1 MTKFPLVSVVIPVY
15 NHEVYIEKA
24 INSVLEQDYPNI
36 EIIVI
41 NDESTDQ
48 SEALA
53 LRFLEKGNRP
63 FQVIS
68 QKNAGAHAA
77 INHGIEITH
86 GEYIAILNSDDYY
99 LPQRLTIMINE
110 MIGAHKRFAYSKVIH
125 IDPEGQPHPYQ
136 EVYEKQ
142 IAEAEQFPT
151 ISFELLRNNIAVT
164 TGNFIFHRSL
174 IEEVGTFSSL
184 ITTHDWDF
192 LLRVILYE
200 EPLFINEIL
209 LAYRIHSGGSLQ
221 HNLEKVNQE
230 IEQLFINF
238 LKNSNRARNQ
248 LAPTLKNWG
257 DYWLFFSQTFLN
269 RVCEL
274 PRVKELVD
282 RISFSNISKIEEDFP
297 LTSSNVRSNFIPL
310 DTHSDLDLTQININS
325 LSPRIIK
332 SEKKQS
338 RLLIIIPWM
347 VMGGA
352 ERFLLN
358 TIDEL
363 LEDGWEI
370 SILCTSP
377 SENNWRSEF
386 EKRSDKI
393 IVLPEILA
401 VKHYVRFIRYWLD
414 RFDFDAIMIQG
425 SIEGYRLSP
434 VIRHLYPKIP
444 IIDYL
449 HFITPDWMDGGFPR
463 LSTIYRDCLDL
474 SITSCE
480 QVQNWMVVAGG
491 DENRLRVCPIG
502 VDHTKWKPNSDL
514 RTKTRQEFGFGEK
527 EVVIVYAARLEA
539 QKQPLIFAETM
550 KVLSTQGV
558 EFQAIVAG
566 DGSLKETLEEYIS
579 KNKLENRIRI
589 IGSIS
594 EDQMQALLNAGDIFF
609 LPSQNEGISA
619 AIYEAMST
627 GIPVV
632 ASDVG
637 GQVELVTVD
646 CGILLP
652 VIPVEQQPEAYAH
665 VLKGL
670 IWDGNLRMKLKHA
683 SRKRIMN
690 GFTLQ
695 QSGDRF
701 IQILH
706 EVVNEKQKNKEID
719 NPLTPDE
726 LFLRNSQ
733 QIIEYLQA
741 RQEWHKADNQILDLS
756 KRHKDGYEKFVQAIG
771 PRPASF
777 WFYLWIR
784 QLFLPTFNKIKSGFL
799 GKIIRKN
806 QKWLKERI
814 LKV

>member
-1 MTKFPLVSVVIPVY
+1 MTNFPLVSVVIPVY
-15 NHEVYIEKA
+15 NHEIYIEKA

-41 NDESTDQ
+41 NDGSTDQ

-53 LRFLEKGNRP
+53 LRILEKGNRP

-68 QKNAGAHAA
+68 QENVGAHAA
-77 INHGIEITH
+77 INHGIEITQ
-86 GEYIAILNSDDYY
+86 GEFIAILNSDDYY
-99 LPQRLTIMINE
+99 LPQRLTIMTNE
-110 MIGAHKRFAYSKVIH
+110 MISANKRFAYSKVSH
-125 IDPEGQPHPYQ
+125 IDSEGQPLPYQ

-151 ISFELLRNNIAVT
+151 ISFVLMRNNIAVT
-164 TGNFIFHRSL
+164 TGNFIFHRS
-174 IEEVGTFSSL
+174 IFEEVGKFAPL

-192 LLRVILYE
+192 LLRVLLHE

-209 LAYRIHSGGSLQ
+209 LEYRVHSGGSLQ

-230 IEQLFINF
+230 IEELFINF
-238 LKNSNRARNQ
+238 LEKSNQAKNE

-257 DYWLFFSQTFLN
+257 DYWLFFAQTYMN
-269 RVCEL
+269 RVNSL
-274 PRVKELVD
+274 SRVKEQLD
-282 RISFSNISKIEEDFP
+282 QMIFSSIEKNKEDP
-297 LTSSNVRSNFIPL
+297 TIPSSTLRTNFIPL
-310 DTHSDLDLTQININS
+310 DPHSDLDFTQLNINS

-332 SEKKQS
+332 SEKKQP

-358 TIDEL
+358 TMDKL
-363 LEDGWEI
+363 LENGWEI

-377 SENNWRSEF
+377 SENNWKSEF

-393 IVLPEILA
+393 VNLPDILT
-401 VKHYVRFIRYWLD
+401 VKHYVRFIRYWID
-414 RFDFDAIMIQG
+414 RFDFDAIMLQG
-425 SIEGYRLSP
+425 SIEGYRLLP

-444 IIDYL
+444 IFDYL
-449 HFITPDWMDGGFPR
+449 HFVTPDWMDGGFPR
-463 LSTIYRDCLDL
+463 LSVIYQDCLDM

-480 QVQNWMVVAGG
+480 QVKQWMAAAGV

-502 VDHTKWKPNSDL
+502 VDHSKWKLDL
-514 RTKTRQEFGFGEK
+514 ALRKITRQNYGFREK
-527 EVVIVYAARLEA
+527 EVVIIYAARLEA

-550 KVLSTQGV
+550 KLLSTQDV

-566 DGSLKETLEEYIS
+566 DGSLKETLKDYIS
-579 KNKLENRIRI
+579 KNKLENRIRL
-589 IGSIS
+589 IGSVS
-594 EDQMQALLNAGDIFF
+594 QEQMQALLNAGDIFF

-627 GIPVV
+627 GLPVV
-632 ASDVG
+632 AADVG
-637 GQVELVTVD
+637 GQAELVTTD
-646 CGILLP
+646 CGFLLP
-652 VIPVEQQPEAYAH
+652 FIPVEQQPEAYAT
-665 VLKGL
+665 VLKDL
-670 IWDGNLRMKLKHA
+670 IGDCNLLMNMKQA
-683 SRKRIMN
+683 GRERIIN

-701 IQILH
+701 FQILH
-706 EVVNEKQKNKEID
+706 EVVNEKQVYNEFD

-741 RQEWHKADNQILDLS
+741 RQEWHKADKQIKDLS
-756 KRHKDGYEKFVQAIG
+756 TRHEDGYEKFAQAIG

-784 QLFLPTFNKIKSGFL
+784 QLFLPISNKIRSSL
-799 GKIIRKN
+799 MGKIIRKN
-806 QKWLKERI
+806 QKWLKEKF